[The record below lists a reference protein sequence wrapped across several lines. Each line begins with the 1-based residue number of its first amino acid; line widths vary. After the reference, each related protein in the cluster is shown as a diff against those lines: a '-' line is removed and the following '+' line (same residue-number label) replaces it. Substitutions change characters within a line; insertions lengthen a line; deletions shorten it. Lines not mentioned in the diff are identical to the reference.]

1 MTIGIPGGHFFLSP
15 LHPSPLQSRLLS
27 VIPDFSP
34 SFLTSLIVIPG
45 STGNP
50 FQKSSKPF
58 KKRKTFFQ
66 KKKNIWL
73 GIV

>member
-1 MTIGIPGGHFFLSP
+1 MTIGIPGGHFFFHLSIP
-15 LHPSPLQSRLLS
+15 HRHSRLLS
-27 VIPDFSP
+27 VIPEFP
-34 SFLTSLIVIPG
+34 QSFPLLLSVIPG

-66 KKKNIWL
+66 KKKNR
-73 GIV
+73 

>member
-1 MTIGIPGGHFFLSP
+1 MTIGIPGGHFFFHLYS
-15 LHPSPLQSRLLS
+15 LS
-27 VIPDFSP
+27 VIPGFSL

-66 KKKNIWL
+66 KKKNI
-73 GIV
+73 

>member
-1 MTIGIPGGHFFLSP
+1 MTIGIPGGHFFFHLYSLS
-15 LHPSPLQSRLLS
+15 
-27 VIPDFSP
+27 
-34 SFLTSLIVIPG
+34 VIPG

-66 KKKNIWL
+66 KKKNI
-73 GIV
+73 

>member
-15 LHPSPLQSRLLS
+15 LHSLS
-27 VIPDFSP
+27 VIPGFSL

-66 KKKNIWL
+66 KKKNR
-73 GIV
+73 

>member
-15 LHPSPLQSRLLS
+15 LH
-27 VIPDFSP
+27 
-34 SFLTSLIVIPG
+34 SLIVIPEFPHSFPLFLIVIPG
-45 STGNP
+45 LTGNL

-66 KKKNIWL
+66 KKKNR
-73 GIV
+73 

>member
-1 MTIGIPGGHFFLSP
+1 MTIGIPGGHFFFHLSIP
-15 LHPSPLQSRLLS
+15 HLS
-27 VIPDFSP
+27 IPHLSNPDFP
-34 SFLTSLIVIPG
+34 QSFPLFLSVIPG

-66 KKKNIWL
+66 KKKNI
-73 GIV
+73 

>member
-15 LHPSPLQSRLLS
+15 LHSLS
-27 VIPDFSP
+27 VIPGFSL

-66 KKKNIWL
+66 KKKNI
-73 GIV
+73 